1 MSKKHKVKSHHWK
14 HGVLHTV
21 EHFFD
26 TLDEALAH
34 SAESTAHTVK
44 VYSPEGELQHVKIP
58 EKSETYA

>member
-44 VYSPEGELQHVKIP
+44 VYSPDGELEHIKTEAVGD
-58 EKSETYA
+58 TYA